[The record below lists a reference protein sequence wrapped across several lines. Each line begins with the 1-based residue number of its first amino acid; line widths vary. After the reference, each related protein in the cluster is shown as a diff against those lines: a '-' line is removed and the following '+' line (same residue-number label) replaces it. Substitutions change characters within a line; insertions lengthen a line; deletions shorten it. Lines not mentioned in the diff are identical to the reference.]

1 MPAKKTPAGD
11 GPFSR
16 LSNLI
21 STAGLKL
28 KTPEEARASGKGPG
42 YRPNLPW
49 PWRPKRLPPTE
60 EELFVAAMDGV
71 QRSDWPHP
79 PHPSPTPPAM
89 PPVVPEADG
98 SRLMQAAIEED
109 APLPVLDHPEYIE
122 GWVGPTGK
130 KLLSNLRNGLYSIQG
145 QIDLHG
151 FNRIEAQIAVEDYI
165 VRMSRFR
172 PCCIKIIHGRGIN
185 SACKQ
190 SHDLRKACS
199 ACSLRAK
206 WPATWSPTHR
216 HRHATEVSVPY
227 TCFSGAIIAVLA
239 SREPGAF
246 ASSPRT
252 ATAPL
257 KIPRQ

>member
-28 KTPEEARASGKGPG
+28 KTPEEARASEKGQAAGEP
-42 YRPNLPW
+42 PLAMAAEAP
-49 PWRPKRLPPTE
+49 PPTE

-122 GWVGPTGK
+122 GWVGPAGK

-165 VRMSRFR
+165 IRMSRFR

-185 SACKQ
+185 SASNKATIKESLQRLLATRKMARYVVAYASAPSRDGGVGAVYVLLRRHQ
-190 SHDLRKACS
+190 SG
-199 ACSLRAK
+199 
-206 WPATWSPTHR
+206 
-216 HRHATEVSVPY
+216 
-227 TCFSGAIIAVLA
+227 TCLA
-239 SREPGAF
+239 
-246 ASSPRT
+246 
-252 ATAPL
+252 
-257 KIPRQ
+257 